1 MKKTPLET
9 LCLFRIF
16 CFCFL
21 FFQIG
26 CSLAPVTTTTP
37 PTPSAPSAPSQ
48 LVTDI
53 TLGIDAGEALVQVI
67 PSISSTVKAEVQAG
81 AVQLNSALA
90 CIQNAVT
97 ENNGAEPQTGLG
109 VTSCI
114 ASVNI
119 SSYSATAQSYLND
132 FKAALNV
139 ILNYFNLGSKDAVT
153 SLTPATLTSIK
164 SLTPRVQ
171 ALQK

>member
-26 CSLAPVTTTTP
+26 CSLGKITTP
-37 PTPSAPSAPSQ
+37 SAPSAPSAPSQ

-119 SSYSATAQSYLND
+119 QASATAQSYLND